1 MEKRRTERT
10 PSVIPCFPSA
20 YLREDRQ
27 RHSEE
32 HSLAPR
38 SGKQQHLATVM
49 ADKIAFQHLPL
60 QFREVCQNLTQI
72 YKLGRMKNPEL
83 DWLMLTTF
91 WKLTDFNWRTETGI
105 RSMNTYTADAN
116 KQIKLIQIIF
126 FIQQRDCLASQPLLD
141 GKAPDSAFTTRRT
154 CYAGFKHSRW

>member
-1 MEKRRTERT
+1 MEKPTTERT
-10 PSVIPCFPSA
+10 RSVIPCFSSA
-20 YLREDRQ
+20 YLKEDRQ

-49 ADKIAFQHLPL
+49 ADKITFQHLPL

-72 YKLGRMKNPEL
+72 YKLGWKTQNWIGWCYYLLKSNSLQLKNWDRHQINEHIHC
-83 DWLMLTTF
+83 WCKQT
-91 WKLTDFNWRTETGI
+91 
-105 RSMNTYTADAN
+105 N
-116 KQIKLIQIIF
+116 KKIQIIF
-126 FIQQRDCLASQPLLD
+126 FMRQRDCLARQPLLD